1 MKAGHLWVPD
11 KHAKRI
17 ANSEEMDAYRVEC
30 KEANPTDEGPQ
41 RPLELFPKE
50 PTDKEFHQVH
60 TLVQKVLFRRED

>member
-1 MKAGHLWVPD
+1 
-11 KHAKRI
+11 
-17 ANSEEMDAYRVEC
+17 MDAYRVEC